1 VGKIEEKTM
10 QKLKV
15 EGMNCGHCVKS
26 VTEALSGVAGV
37 KKVVE
42 VSLERGEAV
51 IDGSANAAALIAAVE
66 ARGFEA
72 KVA

>member
-1 VGKIEEKTM
+1 MV
-10 QKLKV
+10 KLKV
-15 EGMNCGHCVKS
+15 DGMNCGHCVKS

-37 KKVVE
+37 SKVVE

-51 IDGSANAAALIAAVE
+51 VEGSADAGALIAAVE
-66 ARGFEA
+66 ERGFEA

>member
-1 VGKIEEKTM
+1 M
-10 QKLKV
+10 LKLKV

-26 VTEALSGVAGV
+26 VTEALSGVTGV
-37 KKVVE
+37 KKVIE

-51 IDGSANAAALIAAVE
+51 IEGTADAAALIAAVE
-66 ARGFEA
+66 ESGFEA

>member
-1 VGKIEEKTM
+1 M
-10 QKLKV
+10 LKLKV

-26 VTEALSGVAGV
+26 VTEALAGVAGV
-37 KKVVE
+37 RKVVE

-51 IDGSANAAALIAAVE
+51 IEGAAEPAALIAAVE
-66 ARGFEA
+66 DKGFEA

>member
-1 VGKIEEKTM
+1 M
-10 QKLKV
+10 LKLKV

-26 VTEALSGVAGV
+26 VTEALSGVIGV

-51 IDGSANAAALIAAVE
+51 IDGSADAGALIAAVE
-66 ARGFEA
+66 ERGFEA

>member
-1 VGKIEEKTM
+1 M
-10 QKLKV
+10 LKLKV

-51 IDGSANAAALIAAVE
+51 IDGTANAAALIAAVE
-66 ARGFEA
+66 ERGFEA
-72 KVA
+72 QVA

>member
-1 VGKIEEKTM
+1 M
-10 QKLKV
+10 LKLKV

-37 KKVVE
+37 KKVIE

-51 IDGSANAAALIAAVE
+51 IDGTANAAALIAAVE
-66 ARGFEA
+66 ESGFEA

>member
-1 VGKIEEKTM
+1 M

>member
-1 VGKIEEKTM
+1 M
-10 QKLKV
+10 LKLKV

-51 IDGSANAAALIAAVE
+51 VDGSANAAALIAAVE
-66 ARGFEA
+66 ERGFEA